1 MTYSVYANKTRHDQT
16 RLSRSPIVLLERA
29 WRNVARAVTEF
40 LFFAGAV
47 TVWESLVQQLVGDVY
62 VQAVWHPQK
71 VMTVIIRVA
80 ITTLRCAVTSNV
92 VCPPPYTHTHSCTYT
107 PDMRTGSSSLTVF
120 MELTNICLCSWC
132 VSSCCLSSIILD
144 ILVMP
149 EEKRENGEN
158 LQRCKKLEVK
168 NKLT

>member
-1 MTYSVYANKTRHDQT
+1 MTYSVYTNKTKQD
-16 RLSRSPIVLLERA
+16 SPEVPSCCLNVQ
-29 WRNVARAVTEF
+29 WRNVARAVSEF

-47 TVWESLVQQLVGDVY
+47 TVWESLVQQLVGDVCA
-62 VQAVWHPQK
+62 QAVWHPQK

-80 ITTLRCAVTSNV
+80 ITTLRYAVTSNFV
-92 VCPPPYTHTHSCTYT
+92 SPHPLTHTHSCTYT

-144 ILVMP
+144 ILVIP
-149 EEKRENGEN
+149 EEKRANREN
-158 LQRCKKLEVK
+158 LQCCKKLEVK
-168 NKLT
+168 DKLT